1 MEKINKND
9 KKSIVKA
16 SSAVALSG
24 IEQSLRGI
32 ETDATKDFK
41 KNIGALDLLAK
52 LESAEADSKNES
64 KEISRSKVQVQ
75 PASSVSKDNVQIVES
90 FENIEEYQE
99 KNPLEHWLEVVR
111 TSEKFESSHYTHLN
125 IDIAEVILKVRKAT
139 GIPQKHLIN
148 YILLDWIKEN
158 SVYLKD
164 LFNAKKNKLLIDI

>member
-1 MEKINKND
+1 MEKVSKND
-9 KKSIVKA
+9 RKGIVKA

-24 IEQSLRGI
+24 IAQSLKGI
-32 ETDATKDFK
+32 ETDATIDFK
-41 KNIGALDLLAK
+41 KNIGALELLEK
-52 LESAEADSKNES
+52 LESAEAGSKSVNKGISKGAVPEHPASTAS
-64 KEISRSKVQVQ
+64 KE
-75 PASSVSKDNVQIVES
+75 NLQIVENS
-90 FENIEEYQE
+90 ETIEAVEE

-111 TSEKFESSHYTHLN
+111 KSEKFESSHYTHLN
-125 IDIAEVILKVRKAT
+125 IDIAEVILRVRKAT